1 MAIKVDGRIVKFS
14 VADESGAEK
23 GAEKGAKKGPEAAG
37 GAGLP

>member
-1 MAIKVDGRIVKFS
+1 MGEWR
-14 VADESGAEK
+14 ERRAEK